1 MFKRY
6 TLLGLL
12 LSLVLVACPA
22 PEKPLIASFTTT
34 PSPLPVGGG
43 TTKLEWQVAGADSI
57 SIDNGVG
64 VVTGA
69 SKDINVTSTKTF
81 TLTATN
87 AQGDSTQTV
96 TVTVLQK
103 PIIASFTATPSSLPL
118 GGGTSKLEW
127 QVTGA
132 DSISI
137 DNGVG
142 VVTGKSKGVKV
153 NVAIDVTVAV
163 TKTFTLTA
171 TNAQGTTTQTATV
184 SVAQKPVIASFKAV
198 PSELPLGGGASKLEW
213 EITGADSI
221 SIDNG
226 IGVVTGTSKD
236 ITVDA
241 TKTFTI
247 TATNAQG
254 TTTQTATVT
263 VTQKPIIASFTATPN
278 SLPFTGGS
286 SKLEWQVSGADS
298 ISIDNGV
305 GVVTGTSADV
315 NVTTTKTFTLT
326 ATNANGISTKTVTVT
341 VLQKP
346 VIASFTA
353 TPSSLP
359 IGGGSS
365 KLEWQVTGADSISV
379 DNGVGIVTGTSK
391 NVAVDA
397 TKTFTITATNGQGST
412 TQTATV
418 TVAEPVALTN
428 LSGSVTPWTRGAR
441 LVKAGTYVN
450 GNFQNFLL
458 GDMNSNGVFNVPL
471 VAPPTASLISPTLP
485 ASCNSSIV
493 AKPLNPLFASIGNLS
508 VVTSTGVVS
517 GSLVQ
522 TNFSSQPSSGPRQAG
537 DKYISYVY
545 ANQNGTL
552 KGTCSNSNG
561 IGSLTIDWIFKMGW
575 NAVLFEYVNATDIR
589 YSTIQTP
596 AIPADIVWKFV
607 PLNFGGTITITNPIT
622 SLELGKS
629 VTLQATAIE
638 NDGTPIAN
646 PEFVWTS
653 SDPTQIEVTPSGVAT
668 AKVLNPYGSTSIS
681 VTIKNYSIN
690 SVSMYVSTYGFEA
703 IGGTFNLEDA
713 SLGTAVRMR
722 YQGTPGTSLSTL
734 NYTITGPNGWNNNQP
749 LSGSLSL
756 NPVSFGLL
764 SEIPAVS
771 GLYQLQTDTGS
782 TSTFTIDTTKKLPPV
797 TNFKITSFQNN
808 QLNLTWDNIPGFDP
822 YSGNFRLQVDIKDQT
837 TGQFVVSNQQVA
849 SSSGYL
855 YTPTLDSTHTYAV
868 YLVATQGYQTGEVT
882 TSRASAVIDF
892 HPEISQL
899 SASGGAKNGGY
910 TLTING
916 FNFDINTSVFFGS
929 VEATSKTLQGTNSM
943 QVIVPAGTPGMVD
956 IKLSNARGTSTISA
970 LSKFTYYDVQ
980 EFDVANSSKLLASSN
995 GAMYFIEENSSL
1007 TPPVS
1012 LAKITSAGTITR
1024 VGLNAAPLYSVRDMT
1039 LDTAGNVWIALD
1051 SKVLRVSTASVVTE
1065 VPLPSGVSPQMIAV
1079 GSDNNLWIARGDS
1092 SSITRMQTDGSNAN
1106 TFPVISGGVGISTS
1120 FSSANEM
1127 LLGPDGNIW
1136 FTTSNGYGKVTP
1148 TGSITVAATS
1158 SGLTGM
1164 IFSDGAFW
1172 IASQYSNNF
1181 TRVDPNATTATTY
1194 TSTCS
1199 GSRIARGSDS
1209 AFWCGGNGGF
1219 YGFNDIVLRTTLT
1232 GTVGTTGNVILS
1244 PAVYASQATDLVADS
1259 NGKIWYLRGTK
1270 IGVISP

>member
-22 PEKPLIASFTTT
+22 PEKPLVASFTAT
-34 PSPLPVGGG
+34 PSTLPVGGG

-103 PIIASFTATPSSLPL
+103 PVIASFTATPTSLPL

-142 VVTGKSKGVKV
+142 VVTGKNKGVKV
-153 NVAIDVTVAV
+153 NVAVDVTVAV

-171 TNAQGTTTQTATV
+171 TNAQGSTTLKTTV
-184 SVAQKPVIASFKAV
+184 TVAQKPTIVSFKAV
-198 PSELPLGGGASKLEW
+198 PSELPLGGGSSKLEW
-213 EITGADSI
+213 EVTGADSI

-226 IGVVTGTSKD
+226 VGVVTGASKD

-241 TKTFTI
+241 TKTFTM

-254 TTTQTATVT
+254 STTQTATVT
-263 VTQKPIIASFTATPN
+263 VTQKPIIASFTATPS

-298 ISIDNGV
+298 ISIDNGL
-305 GVVTGTSADV
+305 GVVTGTSTDV
-315 NVTTTKTFTLT
+315 NVTATKTFTLT
-326 ATNANGISTKTVTVT
+326 ATNSNGTSTKTVTVT

-353 TPSSLP
+353 TPNSLP
-359 IGGGSS
+359 IGGGTS
-365 KLEWQVTGADSISV
+365 KLEWQVTGADSISI
-379 DNGVGIVTGTSK
+379 DNGVGVVSGTSK
-391 NVAVDA
+391 DVTVAA

-418 TVAEPVALTN
+418 TVAEPVAVTN
-428 LSGSVTPWTRGAR
+428 LSGSITPWTRGTR
-441 LVKAGTYVN
+441 LVQASTVVN
-450 GNFQNFLL
+450 GSFQTILSGN
-458 GDMNSNGVFNVPL
+458 MSANGAFNMPL
-471 VAPPTASLISPTLP
+471 VAPPPASLTS
-485 ASCNSSIV
+485 ANFSCGAIV
-493 AKPLNPLFASIGNLS
+493 ATPLDTLFASFSQLS
-508 VVTSTGVVS
+508 VVTSVGLAS

-522 TNFSSQPSSGPRQAG
+522 SNFSNSLNSGSHQAG
-537 DKYISYVY
+537 DKYVFYIY
-545 ANQNGTL
+545 ANQNSTF
-552 KGTCSNSNG
+552 KGMCNNANG
-561 IGSLTIDWIFKMGW
+561 VGSITIDWTFAKGW
-575 NAVLFEYVNATDIR
+575 NSILVNYITATDR
-589 YSTIQTP
+589 SSTSIQTS
-596 AIPADIVWKFV
+596 AISADIVWKFI

-622 SLELGKS
+622 SLEVGKS
-629 VTLQATAIE
+629 VTLQATAVE
-638 NDGTPIAN
+638 NDGTPIVN
-646 PEFVWTS
+646 PDFVWTS

-690 SVSMYVSTYGFEA
+690 SANMYVSTYGFEA

-722 YQGTPGTSLSTL
+722 YQGAPGTSLSTL
-734 NYTITGPNGWNNNQP
+734 NYTITGPSGWNNNQP

-764 SEIPAVS
+764 SEIPAINGS
-771 GLYQLQTDTGS
+771 YQIQTDTGS
-782 TSTFTIDTTKKLPPV
+782 TSTFTIDTTKKLSPV
-797 TNFKITSFQNN
+797 TNFKIVSFQNN

-822 YSGNFRLQVDIKDQT
+822 YSGNSRLQVDIKDQT

-882 TSRASAVIDF
+882 TSRATAVIDF

-929 VEATSKTLQGTNSM
+929 VEATSKTLQGANSM
-943 QVIVPAGTPGMVD
+943 QVIVPAGTPGVVD
-956 IKLSNARGTSTISA
+956 VKLSNTRGTSTISP

-980 EFDVANSSKLLASSN
+980 EFDVASSSKLLASSN
-995 GAMYFIEENSSL
+995 GTVYFIEENSSL

-1024 VGLNAAPLYSVRDMT
+1024 VGLPNVPLYSVRDTT
-1039 LDTAGNVWIALD
+1039 LDATGNVWIALD
-1051 SKVLRVSTASVVTE
+1051 TKVLRVSTTSVVTE
-1065 VPLPSGVSPQMIAV
+1065 VPLPTGVVPQIIAF
-1079 GSDNNLWIARGDS
+1079 GSDGNLWIARSDS
-1092 SSITRMQTDGSNAN
+1092 SNITRMQTDGSNAN
-1106 TFPVISGGVGISTS
+1106 TFPVISGGIGIGTS

-1148 TGSITVAATS
+1148 TGSITVAATG

-1172 IASQYSNNF
+1172 ITSQYSNSF
-1181 TRVDPNATTATTY
+1181 TRVDPTATTATVY
-1194 TSTCS
+1194 ISTCS
-1199 GSRIARGSDS
+1199 GTRIARGSDS
-1209 AFWCGGNGGF
+1209 AFWCGGSGGF
-1219 YGFNDIVLRTTLT
+1219 YGFNDILLRTTLT

-1244 PAVYASQATDLVADS
+1244 PAVYGSQATDLVADS

>member
-1 MFKRY
+1 MFKRF
-6 TLLGLL
+6 TLLTLL

-22 PEKPLIASFTTT
+22 PEKPLIASFTAT
-34 PSPLPVGGG
+34 PSTLPVGGG

-69 SKDINVTSTKTF
+69 SKDISVTATKTF
-81 TLTATN
+81 TITATN

-103 PIIASFTATPSSLPL
+103 PVIASFTATPSSLPL
-118 GGGTSKLEW
+118 GGGSSKLEW

-142 VVTGKSKGVKV
+142 VVTGTSK
-153 NVAIDVTVAV
+153 DVTVDV

-171 TNAQGTTTQTATV
+171 TNAQGSTTLKTTIN
-184 SVAQKPVIASFKAV
+184 VAHKPTILSFKAV
-198 PSELPLGGGASKLEW
+198 PSELPLGGGSSKLEW

-226 IGVVTGTSKD
+226 VGVVTGTSKD

-254 TTTQTATVT
+254 TTTQTATIT
-263 VTQKPIIASFTATPN
+263 VTQKPIITSFTATPN

-305 GVVTGTSADV
+305 GVVTGTSTDV

-326 ATNANGISTKTVTVT
+326 ATNSNGTSTKTVTVA

-353 TPSSLP
+353 TPNSLP

-365 KLEWQVTGADSISV
+365 KLEWQVTGADSISI
-379 DNGVGIVTGTSK
+379 DNGIGVVTGTSK
-391 NVAVDA
+391 DVTVDA

-441 LVKAGTYVN
+441 LVKGSAIIN
-450 GNFQNFLL
+450 GSYQEFVSGNM
-458 GDMNSNGVFNVPL
+458 DTNGAFNLPL
-471 VAPPTASLISPTLP
+471 IAPPTTSFTSPSFGPNCTT
-485 ASCNSSIV
+485 IV
-493 AKPLNPLFASIGNLS
+493 ANPPNLLFSGLNLS
-508 VVTSTGVVS
+508 VVTSGGQTS
-517 GSLVQ
+517 GTLSQ
-522 TNFSSQPSSGPRQAG
+522 SNFSSSTSGGRPPVGSKFVQ
-537 DKYISYVY
+537 YFYT
-545 ANQNGTL
+545 NQNGSL
-552 KGTCSNSNG
+552 KGTCNNTTANSG
-561 IGSLTIDWIFKMGW
+561 GSITINWIFKMGW
-575 NAVLFEYVNATDIR
+575 NAFIIEYINSTDIR
-589 YSTIQTP
+589 TVTVQPSD
-596 AIPADIVWKFV
+596 IPADVTWKFTSSY
-607 PLNFGGTITITNPIT
+607 GGTITITNPIT

-629 VTLQATAIE
+629 VTLQATAVE
-638 NDGTPIAN
+638 NDGTPIVN
-646 PEFVWTS
+646 PDLVWTS
-653 SDPTQIEVTPSGVAT
+653 SDPSSIEVTPGGVAT
-668 AKVLNPYGSTSIS
+668 AKKLNSFGATTVTVAFKNNQGSPA
-681 VTIKNYSIN
+681 SIN
-690 SVSMYVSTYGFEA
+690 VSTFGFEA
-703 IGGTFNLEDA
+703 TGGTFNLENA
-713 SLGTAVRMR
+713 SLGTAARMR
-722 YQGTPGTSLSTL
+722 YQGAPGSSLSTL
-734 NYTITGPNGWNNNQP
+734 NYVITGPSGWNNNQP
-749 LSGSLSL
+749 LNGSLSL

-764 SEIPAVS
+764 SEIPAVNGS
-771 GLYQLQTDTGS
+771 YSIQTDTGS
-782 TSTFTIDTTKKLPPV
+782 TTTFTIDTTKKLPPV
-797 TNFKITSFQNN
+797 TNFKIGAYQYN
-808 QLNLTWDNIPGFDP
+808 QLNLSWDVIPGVDP
-822 YSGNFRLQVDIKDQT
+822 YGNNSRLQLDIKDQT
-837 TGQFVVSNQQVA
+837 TGQFVVSNQQA
-849 SSSGYL
+849 FFSPAGLYL
-855 YTPTLDSTHTYAV
+855 PTLDSTHTYAV
-868 YLVATQGYQTGEVT
+868 YLTAIQGYQTGDVT
-882 TSRASAVIDF
+882 TSRATAMLDF

-929 VEATSKTLQGTNSM
+929 VEATSKTLQGTSSM
-943 QVIVPAGTPGMVD
+943 QVIVPAGTPGVVD
-956 IKLSNARGTSTISA
+956 IKLSNTRGTSTISA

-995 GAMYFIEENSSL
+995 GAVYFIEENPNL

-1024 VGLNAAPLYSVRDMT
+1024 VALTGVTLYSVRDTT
-1039 LDTAGNVWIALD
+1039 LDAAGNVWIALET
-1051 SKVLRVSTASVVTE
+1051 KVLRVSTSNVVSE
-1065 VPLPSGVSPQMIAV
+1065 VPLPTGVTAQMITV
-1079 GSDNNLWIARGDS
+1079 GSDGNLWIARGDS
-1092 SSITRMQTDGSNAN
+1092 SSITRMQTDGSNPV
-1106 TFPVISGGVGISTS
+1106 TFVLTGGGIGIFIS
-1120 FSSANEM
+1120 FSSINEM

-1136 FTTSNGYGKVTP
+1136 FTNSSGYGKVTP
-1148 TGSITVAATS
+1148 TGSITAITTG
-1158 SGLTGM
+1158 SGLGGM

-1172 IASQYSNNF
+1172 LISQYSSNF
-1181 TRVDPNATTATTY
+1181 IRVDTNGTATTY
-1194 TSTCS
+1194 TNTCS

-1209 AFWCGGNGGF
+1209 AFWCGSSFFSGND
-1219 YGFNDIVLRTTLT
+1219 NLQRTVFT
-1232 GTVGTTGNVILS
+1232 GTVGVTGNVLLPS
-1244 PAVYASQATDLVADS
+1244 AVSYSQVADVVADS

-1270 IGVISP
+1270 IGLVSP